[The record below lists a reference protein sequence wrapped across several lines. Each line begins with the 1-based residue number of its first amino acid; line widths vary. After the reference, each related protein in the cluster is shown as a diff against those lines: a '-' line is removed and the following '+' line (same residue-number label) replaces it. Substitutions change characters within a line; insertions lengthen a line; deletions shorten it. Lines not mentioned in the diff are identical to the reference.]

1 MDLTSKKCEID
12 KMLLFFWFFLDLRT
26 RKHKTDLEQ
35 VSLKPIEEE
44 KTPCRS
50 KRGENLSLLNGGT
63 GITTEASHDRKK
75 SKKRKDKNP
84 VEVDE
89 QEVQPKKKR
98 CA

>member
-1 MDLTSKKCEID
+1 MRKLTTCCCFSGS
-12 KMLLFFWFFLDLRT
+12 FWDIRT
-26 RKHKTDLEQ
+26 GKHKTDLEQ
-35 VSLKPIEEE
+35 VNLKTMEEE

-50 KRGENLSLLNGGT
+50 KRGENLSVLNGGT
-63 GITTEASHDRKK
+63 GVTAEASQDRKK

>member
-1 MDLTSKKCEID
+1 MRKLTICCCFSGS
-12 KMLLFFWFFLDLRT
+12 FWDIRT

-35 VSLKPIEEE
+35 INLKPMEEE

-50 KRGENLSLLNGGT
+50 KRGENLSVLNGGT
-63 GITTEASHDRKK
+63 GVTAEAGQDQKK